1 MEIRQHLLQ
10 DTIIASNDQYKKYS
24 KCFMNI
30 KNIFVLEGSQ
40 IKDKNILEHYE
51 DLLRLFNDFHDG
63 VPLRIMEE
71 NFYRYIT
78 DFKKI
83 YVPYHDNKQRKEIS
97 IEQLYL
103 QLEEFYDRV
112 FFIAVSIADKYSYEI
127 PFKKGKNEEIVF
139 K

>member
-24 KCFMNI
+24 KCFMNM

-40 IKDKNILEHYE
+40 IKDENIIEHYK

-83 YVPYHDNKQRKEIS
+83 YVPYHNAKQRKEIS
-97 IEQLYL
+97 IEELYL
-103 QLEEFYDRV
+103 KLEEFYDRV

-127 PFKKGKNEEIVF
+127 PFKKGKSEEIVF